1 MAIGKLLEYKEHL
14 FNNIYKR
21 SKLQENHDQAGLALT
36 KLKGYLKYDT
46 RWEYDGDG
54 EPYLIDNVNEPPLY
68 TIQWTAKESGS
79 HLGVYSV
86 EVAEDDDWDSTVVY
100 NFSDV
105 RSTYQKIEDIM
116 RPFSIFNEGKVFPF
130 ANSIRISSE
139 QDDYEPTFINKVKY
153 YPFSIE
159 DDGKKYY
166 FDEHG
171 NSVKHIWNA
180 ICFGTKEE
188 ALDFGNEHLIFGE
201 LDVEEVTKTEQVL
214 DSFNEGIDDFPKSN
228 RAMWRFAKRK
238 HDDTKAT
245 RKYSGAPYFVHPESV
260 AQIIQ
265 AYGGDR
271 ALVNCGLAHDLIED
285 AGVTIEDL
293 AEKFGK
299 KVALIVDEL
308 TNDNREI
315 SKLGKEA
322 YMSRKLENLSDEA
335 LFCKLADQ
343 MYNLLDYPN
352 ETQAKRILKNLLF
365 IKDRPKKGHIKDIYD
380 DTLNTAFYVCS
391 KF

>member
-1 MAIGKLLEYKEHL
+1 MAIEDKKQL
-14 FNNIYKR
+14 FNSIYTR
-21 SKLQENHDQAGLALT
+21 GLRENYNKAAYALT
-36 KLKGYLKYDT
+36 KLKSLLKFDT

-54 EPYLIDNVNEPPLY
+54 EPYLVDNENESPLY
-68 TIQWTAKESGS
+68 TVQWTGIESGV
-79 HLGVYSV
+79 HPGYYSV
-86 EVAEDDDWDSTVVY
+86 EVEQDGEWDSTIY
-100 NFSDV
+100 NFSDE
-105 RSTYQKIEDIM
+105 RSAYEKIEDIM
-116 RPFSIFNEGKVFPF
+116 RQSFALLERMCEAIETEERIQENTSNGFLACCYDPESYYEETNYVDKDGELKCNSSGCEVF
-130 ANSIRISSE
+130 ATE
-139 QDDYEPTFINKVKY
+139 
-153 YPFSIE
+153 
-159 DDGKKYY
+159 
-166 FDEHG
+166 
-171 NSVKHIWNA
+171 
-180 ICFGTKEE
+180 EE
-188 ALDFGNEHLIFGE
+188 A
-201 LDVEEVTKTEQVL
+201 EEWADDNRPYGWV
-214 DSFNEGIDDFPKSN
+214 SFAMPAGCGPSLKEAIEDFPKSN
-228 RAMWRFAKRK
+228 RAMYRFAKRK

-265 AYGGDR
+265 AYGGDKT
-271 ALVNCGLAHDLIED
+271 LVNCGLAHDLVED

-343 MYNLLDYPN
+343 LYNLLDHAN
-352 ETQAKRILKNLLF
+352 ESQAKRILKNLLF
-365 IKDRPKKGHIKDIYD
+365 IKDRPKKGRIKDIYD